1 MSKRVVVISDVHSNL
16 EALER
21 VLEDVEEESPDLV
34 ICCGDVVGYGPRPS
48 ECLELV
54 RDVADVVVKGNHDHA
69 TVTGD
74 ISMFNVA
81 AGIAVEWTRR
91 RLSDEEIEYLA
102 SLPETETV
110 EVDGVR
116 VFVVHGSPRDPIWEY
131 VFPETPRGVLKEMV
145 EVAGEPDVL
154 LMGHTHVPMRE
165 EVDGTLVA
173 NPGSV
178 GQPRDGDPRAAYAV
192 LEVEDGE
199 VRGWEVRRVAYNVD
213 RTAREIMEVGLPEE
227 LGARLYRG
235 V

>member
-1 MSKRVVVISDVHSNL
+1 MSKRVAVISDVHSNL
-16 EALER
+16 EALEK
-21 VLEDVEEESPDLV
+21 VLESLEEDSVDVV
-34 ICCGDVVGYGPRPS
+34 VCCGDVVGYGPRPS

-54 RDVADVVVKGNHDHA
+54 REVADVIVKGNHDHA

-91 RLSDEEIEYLA
+91 RLDEEEIEYLG
-102 SLPETETV
+102 SLPETETFDV
-110 EVDGVR
+110 EGVE

-131 VFPETPRGVLKEMV
+131 VFPETPRGVLREMV
-145 EVAGEPDVL
+145 EVAGNPDVL

-178 GQPRDGDPRAAYAV
+178 GQPRDGDPRAAYA
-192 LEVEDGE
+192 LLDVEDGE
-199 VRGWEVRRVAYNVD
+199 VKGWEVRRVAYNVD
-213 RTAREIMEVGLPEE
+213 RTAREIVEAGLPEE

-235 V
+235 I